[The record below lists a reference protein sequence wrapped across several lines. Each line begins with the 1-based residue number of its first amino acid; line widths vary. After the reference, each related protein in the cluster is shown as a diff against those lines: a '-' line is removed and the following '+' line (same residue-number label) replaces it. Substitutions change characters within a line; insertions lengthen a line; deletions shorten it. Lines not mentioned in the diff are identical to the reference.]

1 MAVAQQRLSWRG
13 GVLSGLLG
21 LVLFGSQAQAS
32 VQLEVQALS
41 VHGRTALHV
50 EEHIRSEDLL
60 QPVFQP
66 ASARLS
72 AGYRRGASGG
82 FHASASATPLTA
94 RTMDVVDRVLPVVW
108 QFRIPP
114 DQRDAHIRV
123 EASWLPSDNSSSGSG
138 SASHGL
144 LQLRTERPR
153 LVASTERGD
162 LFEITARMQI
172 PVALFHH
179 PESLAGRVRLEV
191 FLQ

>member
-66 ASARLS
+66 ASTRLS
-72 AGYRRGASGG
+72 AGYQRGATGG
-82 FHASASATPLTA
+82 FYAVASGTPLTA

-108 QFRIPP
+108 QFRVPP
-114 DQRDAHIRV
+114 DQRGAQIRV
-123 EASWLPSDNSSSGSG
+123 EASWVPTAVPSSAASAVSSSG
-138 SASHGL
+138 
-144 LQLRTERPR
+144 LQLSTGRPR

-162 LFEITARMQI
+162 IFEVTAHMQI